1 MKILVIS
8 QYFYPENFRIND
20 LVLELKKRGHEIVV
34 LTGKPN
40 YPQGSYYKGYSF
52 KGNED
57 ECWNEI
63 PIYRVPLR
71 ARQTGAI
78 NLVRNYMSFVWNANK
93 RVKTLRDDYDLIYVF
108 EVSPITVALPAIKLK
123 KKKNIPIIMN
133 VQDLW
138 PENIIAV
145 TGINNSVIN
154 FFLDKLVNYI
164 YRNTDLILS
173 ASPAF
178 IDKIQERVENK
189 SKVKYWPQYSVVGKN
204 NKFINSIFDSQKFN
218 IVFTG
223 NIGEA
228 QGLDIVVN
236 SAKELKNTNIIFHLV
251 GDGRNKTYLE
261 EDVKKYNLIDKII
274 FYGQVTETEI
284 PKFLMS
290 ADMALLILNPNP
302 IFDMTLPAKLQTY
315 LACGCSILGCVQGVS
330 KKIIDDNQLGLTTDN
345 VTVQDFIKVCKN
357 LTEYKN
363 AIKIYSQNA
372 IKYSNQNFNKTL
384 LINQLEKYMEETYYE
399 SIRR

>member
-1 MKILVIS
+1 MKILIIS

-20 LVLELKKRGHEIVV
+20 LALELKERGHEITV

-40 YPQGSYYKGYSF
+40 YPQGVYYKGYSF
-52 KGNED
+52 KENED
-57 ECWNEI
+57 EYWND
-63 PIYRVPLR
+63 RVPLR
-71 ARQTGAI
+71 ARKTGAI
-78 NLVRNYMSFVWNANK
+78 NLVRNYISFVWNANK
-93 RVKTLRDDYDLIYVF
+93 RVKTLSDDYDLIYVF

-123 KKKNIPIIMN
+123 KKTNIPIIMN

-138 PENIIAV
+138 PENIVAV
-145 TGINNSVIN
+145 TGINNSIIN

-189 SKVKYWPQYSVVGKN
+189 SKVKYWPQYSVVGRN

-228 QGLDIVVN
+228 QGLEIVIN

-251 GDGRNKTYLE
+251 GDGRNRTYLE
-261 EDVKKYNLIDKII
+261 KEVKKNNLIDKVI
-274 FYGQVTETEI
+274 FYGQVNETEI

-315 LACGCSILGCVQGVS
+315 LACGCPILGCVQGIS
-330 KKIIDDNQLGLTTDN
+330 KKIIDENRVGITTDH

-357 LTEYKN
+357 LAENKN
-363 AIKIYSQNA
+363 TIKIYSQNA
-372 IKYSNQNFNKTL
+372 ITYSQNNFNKSL
-384 LINQLEKYMEETYYE
+384 LIDKLERYMGDVVNE
-399 SIRR
+399 SI